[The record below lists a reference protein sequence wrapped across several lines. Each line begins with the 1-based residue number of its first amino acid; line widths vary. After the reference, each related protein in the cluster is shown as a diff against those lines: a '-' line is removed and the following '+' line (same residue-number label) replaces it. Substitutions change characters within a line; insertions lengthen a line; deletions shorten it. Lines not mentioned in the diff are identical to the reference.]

1 MLVDIIGDDVVHDGD
16 GTTPYYSPPFGRGG
30 EAAVF
35 SIEVTHV
42 DGSPT
47 MVVGVDHRNV
57 DESNWSSAG
66 TFSDITAAS
75 VATKELSGLKE
86 ELRFAFTFTVGV
98 GGDFMHVLIP
108 APMWLPY

>member
-1 MLVDIIGDDVVHDGD
+1 MLETIIGDDVRHDGT
-16 GTTPYYSPPFGRGG
+16 GTTPYYSPSFGRGG

-35 SIEVTHV
+35 SVEVTLV

-47 MVVGVDHRNV
+47 MVVTVEHRNE
-57 DESNWSSAG
+57 DESTWTSPGAFDN
-66 TFSDITAAS
+66 ITVTG

-86 ELRFAFTFTVGV
+86 ILRFAFTFSAGSA
-98 GGDFMHVLIP
+98 GDFMRVLIP